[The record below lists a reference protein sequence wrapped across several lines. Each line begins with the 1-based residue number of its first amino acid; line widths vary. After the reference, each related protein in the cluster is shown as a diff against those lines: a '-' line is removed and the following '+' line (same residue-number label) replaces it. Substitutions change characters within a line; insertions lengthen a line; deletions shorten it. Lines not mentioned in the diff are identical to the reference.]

1 MKSLSVKIVLA
12 LALLIGF
19 TCGTVYAQVDFTI
32 WNNTYWKMKQT
43 VKGVYFEDENAA
55 GSCEKARG
63 TEQVWGVM
71 TANDVGDTISLA
83 IYEGGAGENCTE
95 VIPPSPL
102 TIVREAGGPEE
113 FYATFVA
120 DVAGQLYATGLL
132 SFTAK
137 LKNDVLQ
144 KGKMT
149 TLGAYALEQGLDVP
163 DDLAVVGLNIS
174 GSTIAVEKVR
184 CTLP

>member
-1 MKSLSVKIVLA
+1 MKGLSVKIVLA

-19 TCGTVYAQVDFTI
+19 TCGSVYAQVDFTI

-43 VKGVYFEDENAA
+43 VKGVYFEDETAM
-55 GSCEKARG
+55 SSSEKARG

-83 IYEGGAGENCTE
+83 IYEGGAGENCDLIDTF
-95 VIPPSPL
+95 
-102 TIVREAGGPEE
+102 TIVKRAGGPEE
-113 FYATFVA
+113 FYATFEM
-120 DVAGQLYATGLL
+120 DVVDKLYATGLL

-137 LKNDVLQ
+137 MKNTEF
-144 KGKMT
+144 KNGKMT
-149 TLGAYALEQGLDVP
+149 TLGAYALEQYLDVP
-163 DDLAVVGLNIS
+163 NDLAVIGLNMS
-174 GSTIAVEKVR
+174 GSTIDIEKVK

>member
-1 MKSLSVKIVLA
+1 MKSLTVKIFLT

-32 WNNTYWKMKQT
+32 WNNTYWKLKQT
-43 VKGVYFEDENAA
+43 VKGVYFEDETAQ
-55 GSCEKARG
+55 SSTKKARG

-71 TANDVGDTISLA
+71 TANEAGDAISLD
-83 IYEGGAGENCTE
+83 IYEGGAGEHCDFINTF
-95 VIPPSPL
+95 S
-102 TIVREAGGPEE
+102 IVKRAGGPEE
-113 FYATFVA
+113 FYATFEM
-120 DVAGQLYATGLL
+120 DVVDVLDATGLL

-137 LKNDVLQ
+137 LKNNVLQ

-149 TLGAYALEQGLDVP
+149 TLGAYALEQDFDKEGDMAL
-163 DDLAVVGLNIS
+163 VGVNMS
-174 GSTIAVEKVR
+174 GSTIDIEKVR